1 MYFLHIYF
9 ENSRWNGTGE
19 VCFRNHKN
27 EIAKWTLLSP
37 GSSGQELLR
46 LIATACAG
54 TRLSHRLPF
63 ALQRLCRKTDNPL
76 QVEFVLALHPP
87 DEVLPLDATIWG
99 SGIRVDGKGA
109 ARHLNRKEYRFLP
122 ASIPAYRAKTGLGH
136 SNLFF
141 LAYGFK
147 LKHHDGTDDFDF
159 SDPFFR
165 ATRFHSLFCSHA
177 PLTDPVEFLTRL
189 HYRAIRCKR
198 LAPMHVLDRL
208 SLLLKSHLA
217 IETRRWQEGECDF
230 RREWLALVPWQRRA
244 VLPVLDITR
253 HLLGGYQRQ
262 ARPLDLPGFI
272 LLNRADRFCSPELFP
287 RWVEL
292 LDLLLPQMQFLMT
305 VPGAARRRLPRR
317 LLAQL
322 HGIPALPAQPEKKPA
337 RLPRGVI
344 LLLDVDSRLP
354 NLALMKL
361 SRYFKGQGRRVVLG
375 RRQFFPAGI
384 EAVYASAVFSRPH
397 TQTLLDKLRNHYG
410 DSFVVGGSGVDV
422 RMRLPKEIEQMPADY
437 SLYPELGDR
446 AIGFITRGCP
456 FDCPFCIVPFKEG
469 KNRQVAALDELL
481 TEGRRKLILLDDNIL
496 AHRRAEEFLQEMA
509 DRNVEVNFN
518 QTLDL
523 NLIDREKARLLKR
536 IRCSNLR
543 FTRRV
548 YHFSLNDN
556 RNLDHLRRKYQLFGF
571 GSRDNV
577 EFICMYGFN
586 TRLAE
591 DVERF
596 RFLRS
601 LPGAYVFVQQYLPVP
616 CGPPPNTADFF
627 DERADELIDQ
637 LVRIVFPQNM
647 KSMEKYYR
655 WVSRQYART
664 FGRLHLGLVDTI
676 FRYNNRQDR
685 GLYIASMAN
694 LRRYGPQDG
703 RPGGFADLPCRT
715 KQI

>member
-19 VCFRNHKN
+19 VCFRKNTN
-27 EIAKWTLLSP
+27 EIPKWIILSP
-37 GSSGQELLR
+37 GPSSLELLR

-54 TRLSHRLPF
+54 TRLLPRLPF
-63 ALQRLCRKTDNPL
+63 ALQQLCRKPDSSL
-76 QVEFVLALHPP
+76 QVEFILALHPP
-87 DEVLPLDATIWG
+87 DELLPRDVTVWG
-99 SGIRVDGKGA
+99 SGIQVDGEGA
-109 ARHLNRKEYRFLP
+109 VRGLKRKEYHFLP
-122 ASIPAYRAKTGLGH
+122 PSIPVYRAKSGFGH
-136 SNLFF
+136 SSFFF
-141 LAYGFK
+141 LGYGPK
-147 LKHHDGTDDFDF
+147 LTYHDGSDDFDF
-159 SDPFFR
+159 TDPFFR
-165 ATRFHSLFCSHA
+165 ITRFHSLFCSRV

-198 LAPMHVLDRL
+198 LAPTHALDRL

-217 IETRRWQEGECDF
+217 IETLRWRRKECDF
-230 RREWLALVPWQRRA
+230 RKEWLALAPWQQKA
-244 VLPVLDITR
+244 VLPVLDATR

-272 LLNRADRFCSPELFP
+272 LLDRPDRFCAPERFP

-292 LDLLLPQMQFLMT
+292 MDLLLPQVQFLMT
-305 VPGAARRRLPRR
+305 VCGEARHLPRR
-317 LLAQL
+317 LLIKRHRTPVL
-322 HGIPALPAQPEKKPA
+322 LDRPEKRSA
-337 RLPRGVI
+337 RLPRGTI

-361 SRYFKGQGRRVVLG
+361 SRYFKEQGRRVVLA
-375 RRQFFPAGI
+375 RRQAFVAGV
-384 EAVYASAVFSRPH
+384 EAVYASAVFSRPY
-397 TQTLLDKLRNHYG
+397 TQARVDKLRKYYG
-410 DSFVVGGSGVDV
+410 DALLVGGSGVDV
-422 RMRLPKEIEQMPADY
+422 CARLPKEVEQMPADY
-437 SLYPELGDR
+437 ALYPELGDR

-456 FDCPFCIVPFKEG
+456 LHCPFCIVPLKEG
-469 KNRQVAALDELL
+469 KNRQVAVLDDLL
-481 TEGRRKLILLDDNIL
+481 MDGRRKLILLDDNIL
-496 AHRRAEEFLQEMA
+496 AHDRAEEFLQEMA

-523 NLIDREKARLLKR
+523 RLMDREKARLLKR

-556 RNLDHLRRKYQLFGF
+556 RNLDDLRGKYQMFGF

-577 EFICMYGFN
+577 EFICMYGFS
-586 TRLAE
+586 TTLSE

-601 LPGAYVFVQQYLPVP
+601 LPGAYVFVQEYLPFYG
-616 CGPPPNTADFF
+616 GPPPDRADFF

-637 LVRIVFPQNM
+637 LVRIIFPQNM

-655 WVSRQYART
+655 WVSRLYART
-664 FGRLHLGLVDTI
+664 FGRLHMGLVDTL
-676 FRYNNRQDR
+676 FRYNRRQDR

-694 LRRYGPQDG
+694 LRRY
-703 RPGGFADLPCRT
+703 AS
-715 KQI
+715 